1 MFNYRRAR
9 KAEKE
14 LREVERIVNDYL
26 NEIGASPSRS
36 FFWPP
41 SHYLGRE
48 LEKLRERR
56 VQAAREQEIRQTID
70 KYLADKRDG
79 TEDIK

>member
-1 MFNYRRAR
+1 MFNYKRAKIAERRL
-9 KAEKE
+9 EE
-14 LREVERIVNDYL
+14 TESVINDYL

-41 SHYLGRE
+41 SYYLRRE
-48 LEKLRERR
+48 LEKLREHKTE
-56 VQAAREQEIRQTID
+56 AAREREIQQVID